1 MSRRILSTVSA
12 IMITFVS
19 VFSHGCIHK
28 PTLPTSAELIAED
41 QTIAVFLN
49 KEDKNEIPQVS
60 LWLKRK
66 ESGDVK
72 QILLSH
78 PRTKRGWMTTKR
90 SITVPMSSI
99 PTVSKVTILSYNEAP
114 VRLLVEGCVDYR
126 NVESYIITDTS
137 SVAVCLPT
145 NRGLL
150 GLSEEENL
158 LIMQSYQYYDQ
169 GCRYNLIEA
178 FDNLGNR
185 IATMNP
191 QLHPELN
198 KH

>member
-1 MSRRILSTVSA
+1 MSRRTLSSGCA

-28 PTLPTSAELIAED
+28 PTLPSSAEVIAEN
-41 QTIAVFLN
+41 QTIAVYLN
-49 KEDKNEIPQVS
+49 KEDGNEIPQVS
-60 LWLKRK
+60 LWLKNK

-78 PRTKRGWMTTKR
+78 PRTKRGWMTSKR
-90 SITVPMSSI
+90 SVTVPMISI
-99 PTVSKVTILSYNEAP
+99 PTVSKVTILSYNEEP

-137 SVAVCLPT
+137 SIAICLPT

-150 GLSEEENL
+150 GISEEESL

-185 IATMNP
+185 IATMSP